1 MKKLQYCVYVLF
13 SLKDYKFYIGYTT
26 NLHERLTS
34 HIKGQSKATSARR
47 PLILVFCEYFFSKHD
62 ATRREK
68 YLKTNVGKKMLKFLL
83 KETLKEISS
92 NREIESDII

>member
-1 MKKLQYCVYVLF
+1 
-13 SLKDYKFYIGYTT
+13 
-26 NLHERLTS
+26 
-34 HIKGQSKATSARR
+34 
-47 PLILVFCEYFFSKHD
+47 LVFCEYFFSKHD